1 MYSTRKSVAHTVAIA
16 KTQCMPRI
24 HFLPIDMLNLQPLGM
39 AFLDIVQLLK
49 NSRTSTCWWTTSRS
63 PSLTITPVVGKGWR
77 ALPRGR
83 TTLDDNVAGPSE

>member
-49 NSRTSTCWWTTSRS
+49 NQ
-63 PSLTITPVVGKGWR
+63 
-77 ALPRGR
+77 
-83 TTLDDNVAGPSE
+83 